1 MLSVPRGWHLFY
13 VGFNECEVNPKVRTT
28 ELVDGFRH
36 SAPYVNAH
44 RGKTFVVMLGG
55 EALAQPK
62 FRSIINDVALLH
74 SLGIKVV
81 LVYGARPQIDEAL
94 ANNQIEPAY
103 HQGVRITD
111 EATLK
116 VIKQVAGSLQFD
128 ITARLSMS
136 LSNTPMQGAQINVVS
151 GNFVIA
157 QPLGV
162 DNGIDYCLSGKV
174 RRIDVQGLKR
184 QMENNCIILMGPIAA
199 SVTGESFNL
208 TAEEV
213 ATQVAIKLKA
223 DKMIGFS
230 SQNGILDR
238 NGDVIAELMPNDAQK
253 ILDKLA
259 GQGEGCV
266 GTMAFLK
273 ASIDACRSGVPR
285 CHLVSYLEDGAL
297 LQELFSREGIGTQIV
312 TESAERLRR
321 ASIADIGGILNL
333 IRPLEEQGILV
344 RRSREQLEI
353 EIEQFMLIERDGL
366 VIGCAALYPF
376 EEDNAGEF
384 ACLVVH
390 PDYRDADRGS
400 LLLQNIIGQA
410 KVRGYS
416 RLFALTTRSIHWFL
430 EHGFELVEVDALP
443 NKKKQLYN
451 YQRRSKILALDL

>member
-1 MLSVPRGWHLFY
+1 M
-13 VGFNECEVNPKVRTT
+13 RTT

-55 EALAQPK
+55 EALAQNH
-62 FRSIINDVALLH
+62 FRAILNDVALLH

-81 LVYGARPQIDEAL
+81 LVYGARPQIDAAL
-94 ANNQIEPAY
+94 AVNGIEPAY
-103 HQGVRITD
+103 HEGVRITD
-111 EATLK
+111 EDSLK
-116 VIKQVAGSLQFD
+116 VIKQVAGALQFD

-136 LSNTPMQGAQINVVS
+136 LSNTPMQGAQINLVS

-162 DNGIDYCLSGKV
+162 DNGVDFCLSGKV

-184 QMENNCIILMGPIAA
+184 QLDNHCIVLMGPIAA

-208 TAEEV
+208 TAEEI

-238 NGDVIAELMPNDAQK
+238 NGDVIAELMPNDAQN
-253 ILDKLA
+253 IMNKLA
-259 GQGEGCV
+259 EQGSACV

-273 ASIDACRSGVPR
+273 ASIDACRNGVPR

-312 TESAERLRR
+312 TESAERLRC
-321 ASIADIGGILNL
+321 ASIADIGGVLNL

-400 LLLQNIIGQA
+400 LLLKNIINQA
-410 KVRGYS
+410 RNRGYS

-430 EHGFELVEVDALP
+430 EHGFVIEDVEALP
-443 NKKKQLYN
+443 QKKKQLYN